1 MSRRSASPQCAVPGV
16 GRTHR
21 SLSPSMR
28 GHEVSFSRFGSH
40 RRTGGEL
47 TGRAATTPN
56 LDVLRFAS
64 SPNHDRGRPEPARPS
79 PIRSA
84 VSCPSATSAP
94 RRPHTTAGKGGAM
107 LVQAQ
112 PAWPPQPPVD
122 QQRRPGPHKQ
132 ADDQCPQPH
141 RHRCGDRPLGAA
153 MSASAPSRQ
162 LSPRPERG
170 RVPRRLEGPAE
181 PASARPDTP
190 L

>member
-1 MSRRSASPQCAVPGV
+1 MTPPSAFVTQCPHNPLPPSQEPAWRCAPKCRTGCRSNTPIPI
-16 GRTHR
+16 
-21 SLSPSMR
+21 SPSMR

-94 RRPHTTAGKGGAM
+94 RRPHTTAGKGA
-107 LVQAQ
+107 
-112 PAWPPQPPVD
+112 
-122 QQRRPGPHKQ
+122 
-132 ADDQCPQPH
+132 
-141 RHRCGDRPLGAA
+141 RCSYR
-153 MSASAPSRQ
+153 
-162 LSPRPERG
+162 LSPRG
-170 RVPRRLEGPAE
+170 RRSHPSISSVAPAHTSRPTTSVPSHIDTGAGIGPSG
-181 PASARPDTP
+181 PP
-190 L
+190 